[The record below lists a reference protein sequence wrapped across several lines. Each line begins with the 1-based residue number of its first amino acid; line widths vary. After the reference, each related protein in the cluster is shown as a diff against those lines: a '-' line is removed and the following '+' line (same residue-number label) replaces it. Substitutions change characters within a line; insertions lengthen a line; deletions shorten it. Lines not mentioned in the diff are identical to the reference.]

1 MGGSQMF
8 LVQRFG
14 PRPLLGGA
22 LGLALTV
29 GLVGCSSPASTTES
43 STPTASAETTE
54 APTESPSAAATA
66 AESAPA
72 SIAADADLAALLPT
86 TLSGEAVTAHSFV
99 GDQALSIPLG
109 LGTSDFGGGIE
120 GIAENLGVPLSDIQG
135 AAVFA
140 QDHEQFSPHAVAAI
154 RFSGA
159 DPSEITE
166 VLAFAIDP
174 LAFSAGQVE
183 LTEETVGDKPVSVLS
198 GSVSENAH
206 YFYVVGDVV
215 FIVQTTDPG
224 EAEEVLQE
232 LP

>member
-1 MGGSQMF
+1 MVLIRRNAPRQSAGG
-8 LVQRFG
+8 V
-14 PRPLLGGA
+14 
-22 LGLALTV
+22 LGLALTI
-29 GLVGCSSPASTTES
+29 GLIAGCSSPTATTES
-43 STPTASAETTE
+43 STPTTSVVTTE

-66 AESAPA
+66 SESASA

-86 TLSGEAVTAHSFV
+86 TLSGEAVTAQSFD
-99 GDQALSIPLG
+99 GDEALAIPLG
-109 LGTSDFGGGIE
+109 LGYSDFGGGIE

-140 QDHEQFSPHAVAAI
+140 QDHEQLSPHAVAAI

-166 VLAFAIDP
+166 VLARAIGSLEFA
-174 LAFSAGQVE
+174 AGQLQ
-183 LTEETVGDKPVSVLS
+183 LTEDTVGDKPVSVLS
-198 GSVSENAH
+198 GSVSEIAH

-224 EAEEVLQE
+224 EAEDVLQE